1 MIHCTVGNFPIIIM
15 LAKLIA
21 ISEHSI
27 EFTLATGIKKHINL
41 LNEHFVKLIY
51 FVDHY
56 YNIST

>member
-1 MIHCTVGNFPIIIM
+1 M